1 MSKSCASRSTAST
14 PSASPVTIGHF
25 FTSMSKT
32 MSLCLTLITAKI
44 STDKPINLPSKIPLP
59 CLVDAWQGLALPEA
73 EKLYAKDGLCPSVAR
88 SGSGDAEEGPHFR
101 RPKILKYGI
110 IDSMTTAEKNKK
122 LGNLVEQKILEFFGD
137 PDAGLDLKRS
147 FVTELRKRMAKKQKL
162 TSHAQVLRKYGL
174 R

>member
-1 MSKSCASRSTAST
+1 
-14 PSASPVTIGHF
+14 
-25 FTSMSKT
+25 
-32 MSLCLTLITAKI
+32 
-44 STDKPINLPSKIPLP
+44 
-59 CLVDAWQGLALPEA
+59 
-73 EKLYAKDGLCPSVAR
+73 
-88 SGSGDAEEGPHFR
+88 
-101 RPKILKYGI
+101 
-110 IDSMTTAEKNKK
+110 MTTAEKNKK